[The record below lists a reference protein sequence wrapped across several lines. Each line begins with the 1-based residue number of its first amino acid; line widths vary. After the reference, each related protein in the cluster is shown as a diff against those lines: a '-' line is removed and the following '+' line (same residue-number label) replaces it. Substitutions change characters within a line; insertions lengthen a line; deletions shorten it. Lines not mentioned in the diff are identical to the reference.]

1 MNYLIAD
8 DYATSTENPYVFLW
22 IIAQIVS
29 SSYAYTWDIKMDWGL
44 LDKSAGEN
52 TFLREEIVYSS
63 TVKINYSRFKKWNN
77 ILFLVLLLF
86 CHYRGLRTTIRL
98 GHILILNGNG
108 LRE

>member
-1 MNYLIAD
+1 MRHFRISNKRTNNYNIAD
-8 DYATSTENPYVFLW
+8 NYATPTENPYVFLW

-63 TVKINYSRFKKWNN
+63 TVKFNYSTLKHLINVF
-77 ILFLVLLLF
+77 FLVLLLF
-86 CHYRGLRTTIRL
+86 CYY
-98 GHILILNGNG
+98 
-108 LRE
+108 